1 MSDKAYE
8 WIEYKLTDGV
18 ATITFIAPQF
28 NNALG
33 LKSAGV
39 SRRAVPRRGGRRG
52 RRGGGHGARQG
63 LLRRFQSQGNRSRTS
78 TWKKSPRTFAC
89 CDVVASDPSSVH
101 PHAQADP
108 GSGQRRRGRL
118 GTGDDALC
126 RHGGLQGQR
135 ELLSAWHTIGI
146 ANDATTSYSLAKIVG
161 FRHAME
167 WMMTNRTVCT
177 RGRLLSG
184 TS

>member
-33 LKSAGV
+33 LKGLQEFLDALYHAEADDAVGAVVVTGAARPSAPV
-39 SRRAVPRRGGRRG
+39 SISRK
-52 RRGGGHGARQG
+52 
-63 LLRRFQSQGNRSRTS
+63 SRSRTS
-78 TWKKSPRTFAC
+78 TWKSRRALSRA

-135 ELLSAWHTIGI
+135 ELLSGVAHHRHRQRRHHQL
-146 ANDATTSYSLAKIVG
+146 LARQDRRVPPCNG
-161 FRHAME
+161 MDDDQPHGD
-167 WMMTNRTVCT
+167 V
-177 RGRLLSG
+177 RGRL
-184 TS
+184 